1 MKNFDS
7 KKNEFLWDHILNNN
21 FKYCCITM
29 GKILLISWSPKE
41 WNTYKLLSLIS
52 DLTNNSNEIILLKDK
67 NIQECIGCWFCEK
80 GKGCAIKDDIQEI
93 TQKLLEADTIILW
106 SPNYF
111 ANVSGTTK
119 KFIDRLLPLYH
130 SQALKGKKI
139 FLVMPW
145 SSSDITNKK
154 YLLQGTFW
162 LVDYQDMKLLW
173 AYGRCT
179 EDPVKSKKKMNTIA
193 KQIAKKISEK

>member
-1 MKNFDS
+1 M
-7 KKNEFLWDHILNNN
+7 W
-21 FKYCCITM
+21 
-29 GKILLISWSPKE
+29 KILFISWSPKK
-41 WNTYKLLSLIS
+41 WNTEKLLSRIF
-52 DLTNNSNEIILLKDK
+52 DQTQGEKEIILLKDK

-80 GKGCAIKDDIQEI
+80 TKGCAIKDDIQEI
-93 TQKLLEADTIILW
+93 AQKLLEADTIILW

-130 SQALKGKKI
+130 LQALKGKKI

-162 LVDYQDMKLLW
+162 LIDYQGMKLLW

-179 EDPVKSKKKMNTIA
+179 EDLVKSEKKMNSIA
-193 KQIAKKISEK
+193 KKIAKKISEK